1 MNKKREKRVMR
12 NAEIMEL
19 EQGLVMTITNLT

>member
-19 EQGLVMTITNLT
+19 EQGLVMNITNLT